1 MKTQSYLFVGCALM
15 CFLWVA
21 FGTPFAKAQAD
32 INVANADASKS
43 IGLASN
49 PSLTTVLSSV
59 AVRIGINQGDAV
71 RQLEM
76 ANIPTDFK
84 SLLDA
89 VAVRV
94 TFHHADANREMS
106 LGYPKVAINDTT
118 PPVFVTPPQ
127 LAGSSVTWTS
137 DEYAI
142 GELSYGTQPGVYVGT
157 LREAGYT
164 KLHTFSIPNLQQ
176 EQAYF
181 IKTAQSNLSGLRAE
195 RNEEKLD
202 IAAQRFVYLPLTRR

>member
-1 MKTQSYLFVGCALM
+1 MKMQSYFLVGCALM
-15 CFLWVA
+15 CLFEVA
-21 FGTPFAKAQAD
+21 FGTLFAKAQAD

-76 ANIPTDFK
+76 ANVPTEFK

-89 VAVRV
+89 VTARV
-94 TFHHADANREMS
+94 TFHYADANREML

-118 PPVFVTPPQ
+118 PPAFVTPPQ
-127 LAGSSVTWTS
+127 PSGASITWTS

-142 GELSYGTQPGVYVGT
+142 GELSYGTQSGVYIET
-157 LREAGYT
+157 LREASYT
-164 KLHTFSIPNLQQ
+164 KLHTFSISNLQQ

-181 IKTAQSNLSGLRAE
+181 IKAAQSNLSGLRAE

-202 IAAQRFVYLPLTRR
+202 VAAQRFVYLPLTRR